1 MRMRAKLLALGAICA
16 ALLAFAAP
24 VMADTPAED
33 AYGSEGTQHR
43 VTEGTL
49 PFTGIDSTL
58 VAVIGAGLVGTGFVV
73 RRAVR
78 TN

>member
-1 MRMRAKLLALGAICA
+1 MLVLGVICA

-24 VMADTPAED
+24 VMADTPAEN
-33 AYGSEGTQHR
+33 AYGGDATQQR
-43 VTEGTL
+43 VTDQTL

-58 VAVIGAGLVGTGFVV
+58 VAVIGVGMIGAGFAV
-73 RRAVR
+73 RRAAR